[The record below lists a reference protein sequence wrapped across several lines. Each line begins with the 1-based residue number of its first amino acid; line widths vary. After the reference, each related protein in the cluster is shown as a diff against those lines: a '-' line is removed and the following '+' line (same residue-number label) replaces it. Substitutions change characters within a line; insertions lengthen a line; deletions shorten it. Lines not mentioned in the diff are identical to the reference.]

1 MVNVY
6 DGDNIQTRISYN
18 KGAHWR
24 SLTAPPVDS
33 EGQPILCQPVS
44 TWHGGGKGGG
54 DVPVIRNQSPPVSP
68 PPHNS
73 MISRP
78 HPKLIPVLTGLMSG
92 RYFT

>member
-18 KGAHWR
+18 KGARWR

-44 TWHGGGKGGG
+44 TWHGGRGGGGG
-54 DVPVIRNQSPPVSP
+54 DVPVIRNQSPPVSLP
-68 PPHNS
+68 PRNS

-78 HPKLIPVLTGLMSG
+78 HPKVIPVCC
-92 RYFT
+92 